1 MERLIGPEVTF
12 GHAPSGSARRLL
24 ASEVLHLSW
33 SRKTSEETCI
43 NLSENLTV
51 FEIFRMK
58 IYVVRVPELDI
69 QLNIIFR
76 CDDKKSS

>member
-33 SRKTSEETCI
+33 SRKTSEEMCI

-58 IYVVRVPELDI
+58 IYVVRVPHFEL
-69 QLNIIFR
+69 QLNIFFAL
-76 CDDKKSS
+76 